1 MDDLWTTVFRRLD
14 DDDRTDIY
22 SILVKAGNVEMTSP
36 VPELAFTAEERVT
49 ARRLV
54 EAIRGTIRES

>member
-1 MDDLWTTVFRRLD
+1 MHDRWTDVFARLN

-22 SILVKAGNVEMTSP
+22 AILVKAGNVEMTSP

-54 EAIRGTIRES
+54 EAIRGAIRES